1 MAQRIIY
8 LFAGI
13 VLIGWGAYLAKASD
27 AHSVV
32 YVNLGGQVLTLR
44 VADTPNLQK
53 KGLSGSKPLTQNN
66 GMIFV
71 FPKLEKYYFWM
82 KDMTFPID
90 IIWLDESY
98 KIISVEE
105 NATPESYPKIF
116 VSEEPAQ
123 FVVELKA
130 GFYREHNLS
139 IGSVMEVQKM
149 LYNN

>member
-13 VLIGWGAYLAKASD
+13 VLIGWGVYLAKASD
-27 AHSVV
+27 THSI
-32 YVNLGGQVLTLR
+32 YANLGGQVLTLK
-44 VADTPNLQK
+44 VADTPKLQK
-53 KGLSGSKPLTQNN
+53 KGLSGSKPLTLND

-71 FPKLEKYYFWM
+71 FPKPEKYYFWM

-116 VSEEPAQ
+116 VSAEPAQ

-139 IGSVMEVQKM
+139 IGSVMEVQRI